1 MDSKFRVPKYSLKG
15 FKKIFLK
22 ANEGKRIQFILNKSM
37 LNSIDDM
44 GKEVINNGEYKI
56 WISGSS
62 PHKRS
67 IDLGIS
73 QIYTMLKY
81 YN

>member
-15 FKKIFLK
+15 FTKIHLK
-22 ANEGKRIQFILNKSM
+22 ANERKRIQFILNKSM

-44 GKEVINNGEYKI
+44 GSVVLNNGEYKI

-73 QIYTMLKY
+73 QISTMLNN

>member
-1 MDSKFRVPKYSLKG
+1 
-15 FKKIFLK
+15 
-22 ANEGKRIQFILNKSM
+22 M
-37 LNSIDDM
+37 LNSIDEM
-44 GKEVINNGEYKI
+44 GREVLNDGEYKI

-73 QIYTMLKY
+73 QISTILNN

>member
-1 MDSKFRVPKYSLKG
+1 
-15 FKKIFLK
+15 
-22 ANEGKRIQFILNKSM
+22 M
-37 LNSIDDM
+37 LNSIDDTE
-44 GKEVINNGEYKI
+44 EVLNNGEYKI

-73 QIYTMLKY
+73 QIYNAELL
-81 YN
+81 

>member
-1 MDSKFRVPKYSLKG
+1 
-15 FKKIFLK
+15 
-22 ANEGKRIQFILNKSM
+22 M

-44 GKEVINNGEYKI
+44 GREVLNNGEYKI

-62 PHKRS
+62 PQRRS

-73 QIYTMLKY
+73 QISAILSY

>member
-1 MDSKFRVPKYSLKG
+1 
-15 FKKIFLK
+15 
-22 ANEGKRIQFILNKSM
+22 M

-44 GKEVINNGEYKI
+44 GREVLNNGEYKI

-73 QIYTMLKY
+73 QISTMLNY